1 MNLNLCIDDNIQSIV
16 EEYLQQAIADY
27 NVKSRACAIVMNVN
41 TGEILAMASMNQFD
55 PNDPNTIYD
64 SEMQAILDSDTLTAE
79 QIDTLVSRLGDTSDL
94 QAIIEDGVIGDDEYS
109 KLQGMM
115 REAQWKNKTSPSC
128 ITPVLFLSWS
138 PLRRRWT
145 RA

>member
-1 MNLNLCIDDNIQSIV
+1 MRC
-16 EEYLQQAIADY
+16 
-27 NVKSRACAIVMNVN
+27 
-41 TGEILAMASMNQFD
+41 
-55 PNDPNTIYD
+55 
-64 SEMQAILDSDTLTAE
+64 QAILDSDTLTAE

-109 KLQGMM
+109 RLQGMM
-115 REAQWKNKTSPSC
+115 REAQWKNKN
-128 ITPVLFLSWS
+128 ITELYYPVLFSSWS